1 MNREL
6 PQAILF
12 DLDDTILSFG
22 TLANAAW
29 RQLQLSLTSYGLLVD
44 DLHVYQAI
52 VAQRPIG
59 MVHPQSPAARSMGD
73 VAQLLLEDARKRIQS
88 Q

>member
-1 MNREL
+1 MGDAEAAFSR
-6 PQAILF
+6 
-12 DLDDTILSFG
+12 
-22 TLANAAW
+22 LANAAW